1 MSNKIECPVCKS
13 AGKLEIGHYVR
24 NDKGK
29 VVCPTLLEQS
39 CRHCGQ
45 KGHTP
50 KYCYVKKQEERD
62 SRRDSFKATV
72 AVAAEGEAKKKKN
85 NPFADLD
92 DSSSDNDDEVEAVEP
107 VIPKMTPEE
116 MRHVLCEILGINRR
130 NAAVVVAKEKEP
142 ELPFVPKKKLRWSE
156 MPESDSDDDE

>member
-1 MSNKIECPVCKS
+1 MSNKIECPVCKA
-13 AGKLEIGHYVR
+13 AGKLEIGHLIR

-50 KYCYVKKQEERD
+50 KYCFVKKQEERNG
-62 SRRDSFKATV
+62 RRTLFKAATLASV
-72 AVAAEGEAKKKKN
+72 EGEVKKKKN
-85 NPFADLD
+85 PFAALD
-92 DSSSDNDDEVEAVEP
+92 TSFSEDEEVEE

-130 NAAVVVAKEKEP
+130 NAARVVTKERGP

-156 MPESDSDDDE
+156 MLELDSDDE